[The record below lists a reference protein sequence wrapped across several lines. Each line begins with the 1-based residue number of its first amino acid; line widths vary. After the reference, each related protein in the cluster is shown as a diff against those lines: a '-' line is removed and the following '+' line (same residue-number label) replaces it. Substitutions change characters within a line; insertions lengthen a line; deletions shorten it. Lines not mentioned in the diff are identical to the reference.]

1 MESHLPPKPDA
12 GSERVGSEPADLVN
26 LDQLRVLQAIAT
38 TGSFAAAGK
47 RLGRATSAVSYGVK
61 GLEERVGFAVFD
73 RSGHR
78 AVLTP
83 AGQRLLLE
91 AEQLLERARHFDR
104 VARALRD
111 AWEPS
116 LTIVVDGAL
125 ELQPILAAM
134 KGLVQRGLPTRVD
147 LHVEYLSGV
156 RERFTAQQADLMF
169 VLDFAGD
176 ARHVARPLAPL
187 CMRLVVSPAHPL
199 APPRARGRRSVVRSR
214 VDLAQHVELMV
225 EDSGSGGSNLGRL
238 SLGSP
243 HVLRLGDF
251 HAKLEALVS
260 GIGFGWMPE
269 HLVRRA
275 LKRREL
281 VELPFEEAHEHRFV
295 PHLSWR
301 RARPLGRAGEL
312 FLELLEAQPGWQ
324 S

>member
-1 MESHLPPKPDA
+1 MKKTAESAP
-12 GSERVGSEPADLVN
+12 EPGDFVN
-26 LDQLRVLQAIAT
+26 LDQLRVLQAIAS

-47 RLGRATSAVSYGVK
+47 RLHRATSAVSYGVK
-61 GLEERVGFAVFD
+61 GLEERVGFALFD

-78 AVLTP
+78 AVLTT

-104 VARALRD
+104 VALALRD

-125 ELQPILAAM
+125 DLKPILAAM

-156 RERFTAQQADLMF
+156 RERFNDQRGDLMF

-187 CMRLVVSPAHPL
+187 CMRLVVSPTHPL
-199 APPRARGRRSVVRSR
+199 APVHPRSKKQAKRTRAE
-214 VDLAQHVELMV
+214 LAQHVELMV
-225 EDSGSGGSNLGRL
+225 EDSGTVTNASALGRL

-260 GIGFGWMPE
+260 GIGFGWMPQ
-269 HLVRRA
+269 HLIEDA
-275 LKRREL
+275 LEQKQL
-281 VELPFEEAHEHRFV
+281 LLLPFEEAEEHRFI

-301 RARPLGRAGEL
+301 RARPLGRAAEL
-312 FLELLEAQPGWQ
+312 FLELLAEQPGW
-324 S
+324 SEG

>member
-1 MESHLPPKPDA
+1 MESRLTPKPSEKAGGVTA
-12 GSERVGSEPADLVN
+12 GSGDFVN
-26 LDQLRVLQAIAT
+26 LDQLRVLQAIAA

-47 RLGRATSAVSYGVK
+47 RLHRATSAVSYAVK
-61 GLEERVGFAVFD
+61 GLEERVGFALFD

-78 AVLTP
+78 AVLTS

-91 AEQLLERARHFDR
+91 SEQLLERARHFDR
-104 VARALRD
+104 VAQALRD

-125 ELQPILAAM
+125 DLKPILAAM

-156 RERFTAQQADLMF
+156 RQRFSEQQADLMF

-176 ARHVARPLAPL
+176 ARHVSRPLAPL
-187 CMRLVVSPAHPL
+187 CMRLVVSPEHPL
-199 APPRARGRRSVVRSR
+199 APKKRARRRRVRTR
-214 VDLAQHVELMV
+214 ADLAQHVELMV
-225 EDSGSGGSNLGRL
+225 EDSGSAASNLGRL

-269 HLVRRA
+269 HLVERPLERQ
-275 LKRREL
+275 EL
-281 VELPFEEAHEHRFV
+281 VELPFDEAEEHRFM

-301 RARPLGRAGEL
+301 RARPLGRGAEL
-312 FLELLEAQPGWQ
+312 FLELLEQQPGW
-324 S
+324 SS